1 MQIGKRAERDT
12 KLLIRLMV
20 MIQVAGF
27 WPAWSGDEE
36 YDGWLRVGLLVS
48 GRGFEVDW
56 PLMVG
61 GYHQHHY
68 HLHPGQQNA

>member
-1 MQIGKRAERDT
+1 MKIGKRAERDT

-20 MIQVAGF
+20 MIQAAGF

-36 YDGWLRVGLLVS
+36 YDGSLRVGLLVS

-68 HLHPGQQNA
+68 HLHPGRQNA